1 MVIKIKKKI
10 FLKPTKNEWE
20 SRAVF
25 NPTVIK
31 EKQTTHMIYRA
42 VSSKTVSYL
51 GYAKIKDNKIERNDN
66 PLILP
71 TKNYEISGVE
81 DPRLTKIGKTYYLL
95 YTAYDGKTARI
106 AYAVSKNLKDWEK
119 KGIISPQILVKKA
132 IKLVKI
138 KKYKDTWIKRNIF
151 HPSGY
156 LWDKDAILLPEKIRG
171 KYVMIHRLAPDIQI
185 VKFKDFS
192 ELQDNSFWENYI
204 KNLEDHVIMQR
215 EYTWESELIGG
226 GAVPIKTKQ
235 GWLFIYH
242 GIGIIP
248 SKLLPNSVQ
257 DLFRKFKLLKKQR
270 RYSVGAA
277 LLELKYPER
286 EITRLSRPL
295 FKPELEWEKKGHIN
309 NVVFPEGTIIEKNK
323 LKIYYGASDSVI
335 GLAEINFKQLM
346 EELKSENNK

>member
-1 MVIKIKKKI
+1 MVLKIKKKI
-10 FLKPTKNEWE
+10 FLKPTENEWE

-31 EKQTTHMIYRA
+31 EKQTIHMIYRA
-42 VSSKTVSYL
+42 VSSKTISYL
-51 GYAKIKDNKIERNDN
+51 GYAKIKANKIERKDN

-71 TKNYEISGVE
+71 TKNYEISGIE
-81 DPRLTKIGKTYYLL
+81 DPRLTKIGNTYYLL

-119 KGIISPQILVKKA
+119 KGIISPQILTKEA

-138 KKYKDTWIKRNIF
+138 KKYKDIWAKRNLF
-151 HPSGY
+151 HSSAY

-171 KYVMIHRLAPDIQI
+171 EYVMIHRLAPDIQI

-192 ELQDNSFWENYI
+192 ELQNDSFWKNYI
-204 KNLEDHVIMQR
+204 KNLEDHVIMR
-215 EYTWESELIGG
+215 RKHTWESEFIGG

-242 GIGIIP
+242 GVGLMP
-248 SKLLPNSVQ
+248 SKFLPNSIHN
-257 DLFRKFKLLKKQR
+257 LFRKLNFLKKQR
-270 RYSVGAA
+270 EYSVGVA
-277 LLELKYPER
+277 LLELKHPER
-286 EITRLSRPL
+286 EIERLSKPL
-295 FKPELEWEKKGHIN
+295 FKPELEWEKKGHIK
-309 NVVFPEGTIIEKNK
+309 NVVFPEGTILEKDK

-335 GLAEINFKQLM
+335 GLAETNFKKLM
-346 EELKSENNK
+346 KEFKSENNK